1 MAVMKKLAI
10 ALGTT
15 FLLGSVAIAQAAPST
30 VTTTP
35 AVANASLN
43 IGVID
48 LAAVLQQS
56 SDAKAAGEQLKKQF
70 QPRQQKIVDEQNQLQ
85 KDQDQLRRNGSVMSS
100 SDLQTLQTKIGTE
113 SRDLQQMQQNY
124 MQDLRTAQSQAM
136 QKVLAQVD
144 SIVQNVAKKNNFDL
158 IIQKNAVAYSSSRV
172 DVTDQVIAAMKDG
185 E

>member
-15 FLLGSVAIAQAAPST
+15 LLVGSVAIAQAAPST
-30 VTTTP
+30 TSTQP
-35 AVANASLN
+35 AATNASLN

-56 SDAKAAGEQLKKQF
+56 SDAKAAGDQLKKEF
-70 QPRQQKIVDEQNQLQ
+70 QPRQQKIVEGQNQLQ

-100 SDLQTLQTKIGTE
+100 GDLQALQTKISTE
-113 SRDLQQMQQNY
+113 GRDLQQLQQNY

-144 SIVQNVAKKNNFDL
+144 QVVQKVAKQNNYDL
-158 IIQKNAVAYSSSRV
+158 IVQKNAVAYSDSKV
-172 DVTDQVIAAMKDG
+172 DVTNQVIDAMKDK
-185 E
+185 